1 MASNF
6 KIHLHRRNREVHIN
20 LKGDFDGSS
29 ACVLFNALK
38 SDCGNKDE
46 IFIHTNGLGQVFPFG
61 RGVLNANFSR
71 LKNKWSNINFT
82 GEKAHQIAPEKSMCA

>member
-71 LKNKWSNINFT
+71 LKNKLSNINFT
-82 GEKAHQIAPEKSMCA
+82 GEKAHQIAPEKSTCT